1 MIGTNCTRAIKPREI
16 IPGKDDDP
24 YAKRTALG
32 WGIIGIV
39 NRNNNEEDESGHL
52 CHRILSLEVEPNL
65 ERKRCHFAFKTQV
78 KEILNTLQLKR
89 ILEQDFCEERNDDKA
104 LSNDDRKFLKK
115 AMKKIHRRDDGHYE
129 LPLPVRDENI
139 QLPNNKELALNRLK
153 KLKGRLRSNNK
164 YRKDYEAFIKEIIE
178 DVPYNEKHP
187 MILPKKG
194 HISDLVIHHF
204 HTKSCHQ
211 GCDITHAN
219 IRSSG
224 VWIISGNSAVGHHI
238 SKCVTCQRYRGTFVK
253 QKMADLPQDR
263 LEEAAPFT
271 YSAVYYFG
279 PFHIKEGRRE
289 LKKYGVLFTCLSSQA
304 IHLETAVSLT
314 TDSFL
319 NAYRRFVGRRR
330 PVRQLRSDQG
340 SNFVGARNEL
350 ALALTEVDNSVIT
363 ENW

>member
-1 MIGTNCTRAIKPREI
+1 
-16 IPGKDDDP
+16 
-24 YAKRTALG
+24 
-32 WGIIGIV
+32 
-39 NRNNNEEDESGHL
+39 
-52 CHRILSLEVEPNL
+52 
-65 ERKRCHFAFKTQV
+65 
-78 KEILNTLQLKR
+78 
-89 ILEQDFCEERNDDKA
+89 
-104 LSNDDRKFLKK
+104 
-115 AMKKIHRRDDGHYE
+115 
-129 LPLPVRDENI
+129 
-139 QLPNNKELALNRLK
+139 
-153 KLKGRLRSNNK
+153 
-164 YRKDYEAFIKEIIE
+164 
-178 DVPYNEKHP
+178 
-187 MILPKKG
+187 
-194 HISDLVIHHF
+194 
-204 HTKSCHQ
+204 
-211 GCDITHAN
+211 
-219 IRSSG
+219 
-224 VWIISGNSAVGHHI
+224 
-238 SKCVTCQRYRGTFVK
+238 
-253 QKMADLPQDR
+253 MADLPQDR